1 MSLRDK
7 GFLSGLAI
15 KLFFYP
21 TDKWRI
27 STVSRY
33 NFFHLV
39 AVSVDYQHGDAEITH
54 NTA

>member
-1 MSLRDK
+1 MSQRDT
-7 GFLSGLAI
+7 GFLSGKAI

-27 STVSRY
+27 STV
-33 NFFHLV
+33 FGTTFIHLV